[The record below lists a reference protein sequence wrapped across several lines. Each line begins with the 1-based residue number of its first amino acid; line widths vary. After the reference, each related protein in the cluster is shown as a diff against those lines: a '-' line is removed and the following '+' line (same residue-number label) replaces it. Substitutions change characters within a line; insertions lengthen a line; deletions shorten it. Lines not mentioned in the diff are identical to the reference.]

1 MVFVVIFLPACP
13 KPLMDWIAL
22 ITRTAKNAEAGNIG
36 YFILI
41 LVACYGLVHATCV
54 CPYSHIDHVTYVV
67 RAGESQRILS
77 WYGAACGM
85 QRFLCTAA
93 ESREDGTVIGNDVGL
108 R

>member
-1 MVFVVIFLPACP
+1 MLKLFDRS
-13 KPLMDWIAL
+13 DWF
-22 ITRTAKNAEAGNIG
+22 TPRH
-36 YFILI
+36 
-41 LVACYGLVHATCV
+41 VCVH
-54 CPYSHIDHVTYVV
+54 SHIDHVTYVV

-93 ESREDGTVIGNDVGL
+93 ESRDDGTVIGDDVGL

>member
-1 MVFVVIFLPACP
+1 V
-13 KPLMDWIAL
+13 
-22 ITRTAKNAEAGNIG
+22 
-36 YFILI
+36 
-41 LVACYGLVHATCV
+41 CV
-54 CPYSHIDHVTYVV
+54 YSHIDHVTYVV

-93 ESREDGTVIGNDVGL
+93 ESREDGTVIGDDVGL